1 MAPSSSVTVDRY
13 DERVCRE
20 IFMNQ
25 NQPNHLV
32 LVLARQSSDERRQ
45 TKEVYRAMY
54 GEELVEHLLRIKE
67 ANPES
72 EPVYF
77 GLWLWMM
84 EPPERDA
91 VVAKDAIERGSANDY
106 KTIVEIYVRR
116 KSSHLFASKQAYF
129 AKCRSHMDK
138 DILSV
143 EPEHPGP
150 KILAALSTSHRSHHD
165 EVISQHIANC
175 DAKRL
180 NEALKKSDG
189 GMDESSIIEIF
200 SKRSIP
206 QLRLAFS
213 CYRHIYG
220 NDYIE
225 ALENKSGD
233 FEDSL
238 RVVIQCMCAPYKYYS
253 EMIYMSLVAEV
264 DKKVVLTRV
273 MIGSVE
279 VGMNKVKE
287 TFQMRYKVKLEDAIV
302 ERVHDDDNY
311 RDFLLALSNAS
322 G

>member
-1 MAPSSSVTVDRY
+1 MGPSSSVTVDRY
-13 DERVCRE
+13 DEKVCRE
-20 IFMNQ
+20 IFANQ

-32 LVLARQSSDERRQ
+32 LVLARQSSNERRQ
-45 TKEVYRAMY
+45 IKELYRAIH

-91 VVAKDAIERGSANDY
+91 VVAKEAIERRSADDY
-106 KTIVEIYVRR
+106 KAIVEIYVRR

-138 DILSV
+138 DILS
-143 EPEHPGP
+143 
-150 KILAALSTSHRSHHD
+150 ILAALSTSHRSHHD

-200 SKRSIP
+200 SKRSLP

-225 ALENKSGD
+225 ALENRSGG

-238 RVVIQCMCAPYKYYS
+238 RVVIQCMCAPYEYYS

-287 TFQMRYKVKLEDAIV
+287 AFQMRYEVKLEDAIV
-302 ERVHDDDNY
+302 ERVHDEDNY

>member
-1 MAPSSSVTVDRY
+1 MLISSQSFTSTLPTMVPSSSVTVDRY
-13 DERVCRE
+13 DEKVCRE
-20 IFMNQ
+20 IFANQ

-32 LVLARQSSDERRQ
+32 LVLAGQSSDEKRQ
-45 TKEVYRAMY
+45 IKELYRAIH
-54 GEELVEHLLRIKE
+54 GEELVELLLRIKE

-84 EPPERDA
+84 EQPERDA
-91 VVAKDAIERGSANDY
+91 VVAKDAVERGSADDY
-106 KTIVEIYVRR
+106 KAIVEIYVRR

-150 KILAALSTSHRSHHD
+150 K
-165 EVISQHIANC
+165 
-175 DAKRL
+175 
-180 NEALKKSDG
+180 
-189 GMDESSIIEIF
+189 
-200 SKRSIP
+200 
-206 QLRLAFS
+206 
-213 CYRHIYG
+213 
-220 NDYIE
+220 
-225 ALENKSGD
+225 ALEDRSGN

-238 RVVIQCMCAPYKYYS
+238 RVVIQCMCTPYEYYS

-287 TFQMRYKVKLEDAIV
+287 AFQMRYKVKLEEAIV
-302 ERVHDDDNY
+302 ERVLDDDNY
-311 RDFLLALSNAS
+311 RDFLVALSNAS